1 MRKLRLSRVPV
12 ILFGI
17 LFLWG
22 PGCYRSAHRPP
33 ETVPREDPK
42 RSAESPVPVPVPAE
56 ERHTAPEREPTP
68 GEAAARE
75 IPAEE
80 VAGQD
85 PRTVPEPVADGPELP
100 RDGPPAGKAVKTSRI
115 PSGDVAEKPAGRPAP
130 GVGTE
135 APGGHPVHP
144 PQPPGKTQAARK
156 VEKAPPGTT
165 GRYMDSPEGPS
176 WAREKEELVYRVE
189 FLGLTMGYARFSLHG
204 KMLLEGKE
212 VYHLSVRAWT
222 SDLLS
227 VIYPMNDTIEYYLD
241 AETLAPVRQEFTKS
255 RKEDDI
261 AYFDQDA
268 GTIVYR
274 FKETGKVRKRVEALP
289 RVYDPVSVA
298 YYFRSRPLT
307 EEEPSRNMYAG
318 RKLWEVSAKPVGYER
333 IRTDRGEF
341 DTVLIRPV
349 LRRNGNLEDKGDLRI
364 WMTRDERHLPVR
376 VYAKFKKIRTW
387 TLVGELLPDRQ
398 GG

>member
-1 MRKLRLSRVPV
+1 MRDLRLSRVPV
-12 ILFGI
+12 LLLGA

-22 PGCYRSAHRPP
+22 PGCFRSASRPP
-33 ETVPREDPK
+33 EAVPREDP
-42 RSAESPVPVPVPAE
+42 RSAEAPVPAPVPAE
-56 ERHTAPEREPTP
+56 ERHPAPEGEPAP
-68 GEAAARE
+68 G
-75 IPAEE
+75 
-80 VAGQD
+80 G
-85 PRTVPEPVADGPELP
+85 TVADGPEIPRNGLP
-100 RDGPPAGKAVKTSRI
+100 PGDAGEVSRVPSGDAAEGPAGDPTAGTGKEAAGRPPVHPAQAPRETEVARKGEKPPPAG
-115 PSGDVAEKPAGRPAP
+115 
-130 GVGTE
+130 
-135 APGGHPVHP
+135 
-144 PQPPGKTQAARK
+144 
-156 VEKAPPGTT
+156 T
-165 GRYMDSPEGPS
+165 GRYIASPEAPA
-176 WAREKEELVYRVE
+176 WVREKEDLVYRVE

-222 SDLLS
+222 TDLLS
-227 VIYPMNDTIEYYLD
+227 VFYPMNDTIEYYLD
-241 AETLAPVRQEFTKS
+241 VETLAPVRQEFTKS

-274 FKETGKVRKRVEALP
+274 YKETGKVRKRVDALP
-289 RVYDPVSVA
+289 RVYDPVSMA
-298 YYFRSRPLT
+298 YYFRTRSLA

-349 LRRNGNLEDKGDLRI
+349 LRRDGNIEDKGDLRI

-376 VYAKFKKIRTW
+376 LYAKFKKIRTW
-387 TLVGELLPDRQ
+387 TLVGELLPDQQ

>member
-1 MRKLRLSRVPV
+1 MKDLRLPLVPV
-12 ILFGI
+12 LLVGT

-22 PGCYRSAHRPP
+22 PGCFRSAYRPP
-33 ETVPREDPK
+33 EAAPREDPQ
-42 RSAESPVPVPVPAE
+42 RSAEAPVPEPAPGGPVA
-56 ERHTAPEREPTP
+56 
-68 GEAAARE
+68 GE
-75 IPAEE
+75 IPAKEE
-80 VAGQD
+80 AAQGSL
-85 PRTVPEPVADGPELP
+85 PEPVADGPGIPQE
-100 RDGPPAGKAVKTSRI
+100 GTAAGDAMESSRI
-115 PSGDVAEKPAGRPAP
+115 PSGESAGEPPGDPASGNGKEASGAP
-130 GVGTE
+130 
-135 APGGHPVHP
+135 PVHP
-144 PQPPGKTQAARK
+144 AKTPGKTQVARK
-156 VEKAPPGTT
+156 VEKPAPGPAE
-165 GRYMDSPEGPS
+165 RYMDSPEAPS
-176 WAREKEELVYRVE
+176 WVREKEELVYRVE

-204 KMLLEGKE
+204 KMVLEGKE

-241 AETLAPVRQEFTKS
+241 VETLAPVRQEFTKS

-261 AYFDQDA
+261 AFFDQDA

-274 FKETGKVRKRVEALP
+274 YKETGKVRKRVDALP

-298 YYFRSRPLT
+298 YYFRSRPLS
-307 EEEPSRNMYAG
+307 EEEPARNMYAG
-318 RKLWEVSAKPVGYER
+318 RKLYEVSAKPVGFER

-364 WMTRDERHLPVR
+364 WMTRDERHVPVR